1 MFILRFY
8 SLFRTIFTVSIT
20 CLKLLKG
27 DEHIDLTDAPLD
39 FKGGGSRKF
48 GSGQVFFFL
57 QPGKE
62 SFFLFSVP
70 NGQVFFL
77 LVLDGASFFFFFLIK
92 FVFNTRFQ
100 MKLR

>member
-1 MFILRFY
+1 MCKEEFIR
-8 SLFRTIFTVSIT
+8 
-20 CLKLLKG
+20 
-27 DEHIDLTDAPLD
+27 DAPLD

-62 SFFLFSVP
+62 SFLFSVP
-70 NGQVFFL
+70 NGPSFFFS
-77 LVLDGASFFFFFLIK
+77 LVVDGASFFFFFLIK